1 MDDKNKSQK
10 PQAIPFS
17 QVKQAKATNDNKTEN
32 TTSDTNSFTN
42 EDVKEVV
49 KVIVSKLDN
58 KTVRKIKVTKNNL
71 LNILKGEVSN
81 DIIVKVL
88 YTDPIALDKI
98 IHASDSEQNE
108 LMEKKRQL
116 RAKIKEIDDK
126 LNSLPKKQKEII
138 ITK

>member
-10 PQAIPFS
+10 PQVIPFS
-17 QVKQAKATNDNKTEN
+17 QIDEVKAANAKKAEK
-32 TTSDTNSFTN
+32 TTSDTNSLTN